1 MSEPKCLVDKTSRLS
16 FPLGAVSLRQARGR
30 SSSREDIRAKFIR
43 LSGSKH
49 SVRRPESNIEW
60 NSLSAL
66 HDAERGHHRRMSR
79 PGRPG
84 RFIWRVICGQ
94 FYVRSAKSA
103 GGIALD
109 VKLTLV
115 VTSAESAGVPTEGR
129 RWMPTAKKCCKCFE
143 PKLLRQFLFE
153 INLTFLQGGS
163 AFAAEH
169 NSRRPR
175 AANGFAA

>member
-1 MSEPKCLVDKTSRLS
+1 MSEPNCLIGKTSD
-16 FPLGAVSLRQARGR
+16 FHLRSVRCRYAKPEAGR
-30 SSSREDIRAKFIR
+30 SLREDIRAKFIR

-84 RFIWRVICGQ
+84 SFIWRVICGQ

-129 RWMPTAKKCCKCFE
+129 RWMPTAEKM
-143 PKLLRQFLFE
+143 
-153 INLTFLQGGS
+153 LQVL
-163 AFAAEH
+163 
-169 NSRRPR
+169 
-175 AANGFAA
+175 